1 MHLIIS
7 RLKFTHS
14 QDSYY
19 VESQDKDEG
28 IAQQKK
34 RALEL
39 LNTEEDKTFHLVTVI
54 QYLTHMGHYVIM
66 SHKQQKGNMQNTD
79 TFFITYFARKH
90 KKFITRKGQY
100 NKPDGTEGKSF
111 VSKNGNPCLVY
122 WDLDNDGW
130 RMATGNAKVRI

>member
-7 RLKFTHS
+7 RLKFKIS
-14 QDSYY
+14 EDSYY
-19 VESQDKDEG
+19 VEAQDKDE
-28 IAQQKK
+28 ATAQKK
-34 RALEL
+34 LQALEL
-39 LNTEEDKTFHLVTVI
+39 LNTENDKTFHLVTVI

-66 SHKQQKGNMQNTD
+66 SHNNRKENMQNE
-79 TFFITYFARKH
+79 TFHITYFARKH

-122 WDLDNDGW
+122 WDLDADGW
-130 RMATGNAKVRI
+130 RMATGEAKIRI